1 MEPTI
6 EELYF
11 MLNNIGDFI
20 SYGLF
25 GIWKYEIEDKIKI
38 LSPFFIDIINKKRKV
53 RYYNNEEFVLDIDK
67 IIKNEIKIKIRLEK
81 LNIINGEAIEYQNT
95 I

>member
-81 LNIINGEAIEYQNT
+81 INIINIKNKQNL
-95 I
+95 

>member
-6 EELYF
+6 EDLYF

-20 SYGLF
+20 AYGF
-25 GIWKYEIEDKIKI
+25 GIWKYEIEDKTKI

-53 RYYNNEEFVLDIDK
+53 RYYNNEEFVLDVDK

-81 LNIINGEAIEYQNT
+81 LNIINIKNKQNL
-95 I
+95 

>member
-1 MEPTI
+1 MKPTI
-6 EELYF
+6 EDLYF

-20 SYGLF
+20 AYGLF

-81 LNIINGEAIEYQNT
+81 LNIINIKNKQNL
-95 I
+95 